1 MIEIPSVLVDV
12 SKQLKS
18 MQEASSNLNPSLFKD
33 CLSNAVRIV
42 AHFEGNDKK
51 KNALKAMGDVLLN
64 LIEREI
70 NGPLL
75 APSCE
80 TIAKVKESNLM
91 FLSFRILES
100 ISRDGEKTVQEA
112 AINIASSMQVTNETL
127 PH

>member
-1 MIEIPSVLVDV
+1 MIEIPNVLVDV

-18 MQEASSNLNPSLFKD
+18 LQEASNNRNPTLFKD
-33 CLSNAVRIV
+33 CLSTAVRSV

-64 LIEREI
+64 LIEHEI

-75 APSCE
+75 APTCE

-100 ISRDGEKTVQEA
+100 ISREGEKTVQEA
-112 AINIASSMQVTNETL
+112 AINIASSMQVRKDTL
-127 PH
+127 PN